1 MLSFALVHSA
11 AAQNPFGGD
20 AEKPLPFL
28 KEGGEPMKMH
38 AWYCSQQG
46 NEEELPCLV
55 QKLRSLPKGADR
67 DALQAKI
74 REAPKGRGTDSRDAV
89 SKMHQ
94 GWCALA
100 ENAESKLC
108 LKWTQSAARRQEAAA
123 ERKKS
128 PTHRSEYVD
137 MHTAYCDENPKNA
150 ETFPCLTHRM
160 RSTDAGSEERDKLL
174 QQLKAASPDDR
185 TSQREDMMRFW
196 CEDPTTNRSESGVCL
211 SWRKRSQLSALHTPE
226 KLKAMGE
233 KPGAM
238 LKENQPFNQ
247 MRSELERMHEWY
259 CTNLD
264 GTHDLPL
271 CARWRL
277 RLRGAVRRALTRT
290 PD

>member
-1 MLSFALVHSA
+1 MGSRTTGTVVSMMAASSGCEPMALSRSTAQSWKASA
-11 AAQNPFGGD
+11 AA
-20 AEKPLPFL
+20 
-28 KEGGEPMKMH
+28 
-38 AWYCSQQG
+38 S
-46 NEEELPCLV
+46 
-55 QKLRSLPKGADR
+55 SS
-67 DALQAKI
+67 
-74 REAPKGRGTDSRDAV
+74 GRGSGAV
-89 SKMHQ
+89 S
-94 GWCALA
+94 LV
-100 ENAESKLC
+100 SRR
-108 LKWTQSAARRQEAAA
+108 SRPSRRQEAAA

-128 PTHRSEYVD
+128 PTHKSEYVD

-259 CTNLD
+259 CT
-264 GTHDLPL
+264 TRASARAR
-271 CARWRL
+271 CAS
-277 RLRGAVRRALTRT
+277 G
-290 PD
+290 